1 MTPAAVITEV
11 RNLIS
16 DTRVPFRYSD
26 TTLLGFVNQT
36 IKRIVA
42 YRPDVFSYIGT
53 FTTTADSIIQTLPTD
68 AVRLVEVFQVINGN
82 AVTEVNRET
91 LDQMYPE
98 WVSETPA
105 APVNFMRHQ
114 RNPTRFFLYPRPVT
128 GTQLLLE
135 YIQAPPDYTLN
146 QTITLLPPSFAPI
159 LVDGTVFLAESVDN
173 EHVVAERA
181 KLFYETFIAGIN
193 ASLATRVIPDVESAA
208 VQMPG

>member
-1 MTPAAVITEV
+1 VTPAEVIAEV

-16 DTRVPFRYSD
+16 DTRVTYRYSD
-26 TTLLGFVNQT
+26 ATLLGFVNQT

-42 YRPDVFSYIGT
+42 YRPDVFSYIGN

-68 AVRLVEVFQVINGN
+68 AVRLVEVFQVINGT

-91 LDQMYPE
+91 LDQMYPA
-98 WVSETPA
+98 WVSETSG

-114 RNPTRFFLYPRPVT
+114 RSPTRFFLYPRPAA
-128 GTQLLLE
+128 GTQLLVE
-135 YIQAPPDYTLN
+135 YIQSPPNYTLN
-146 QTITLLPPSFAPI
+146 QTINLLPDSFFPI
-159 LVDGTVFLAESVDN
+159 IVDGTVFLAESVDT

>member
-1 MTPAAVITEV
+1 MTPAEVITEV

-16 DTRVPFRYSD
+16 DTRVTYRYSD
-26 TTLLGFVNQT
+26 ATLLGFVNQT
-36 IKRIVA
+36 IKRIVS

-53 FTTTADSIIQTLPTD
+53 FSTTANSIIQTLPAD
-68 AVRLVEVFQVINGN
+68 AVRLVEVFQVVNGN
-82 AVTEVNRET
+82 AVTEANRET

-98 WVSETPA
+98 WVSETA
-105 APVNFMRHQ
+105 GSPVNFMRHQ
-114 RNPTRFFLYPRPVT
+114 RNPTRFFLYPKPAT
-128 GTQLLLE
+128 GVQLLLE
-135 YIQAPPDYTLN
+135 YIQAPSDYTLN
-146 QTITLLPPSFAPI
+146 QTISLLPPSFFPI

-208 VQMPG
+208 VQLPG

>member
-1 MTPAAVITEV
+1 VTPAGVIAEV

-16 DTRVPFRYSD
+16 DTRVPYRYSD

-42 YRPDVFSYIGT
+42 YRPDVFSYIGN
-53 FTTTADSIIQTLPTD
+53 FTTTADSIIQTLPGD

-91 LDQMYPE
+91 LDQMYPA
-98 WVSETPA
+98 WVAETAA

-114 RNPTRFFLYPRPVT
+114 RSPTRFFLYPKPAA
-128 GTQLLLE
+128 GTQLLVE
-135 YIQAPPDYTLN
+135 YIQAPPDYLLS
-146 QTITLLPPSFAPI
+146 QTISLLPTSFFPI
-159 LVDGTVFLAESVDN
+159 LVDGTVFLAESIDN

>member
-1 MTPAAVITEV
+1 MTPAEVIAEV

-16 DTRVPFRYSD
+16 DTRATYRYSD
-26 TTLLGFVNQT
+26 VVLLGFVNQT

-42 YRPDVFSYIGT
+42 YRPDVFSYIGN
-53 FTTTADSIIQTLPTD
+53 FATTADSIIQTLPAD
-68 AVRLVEVFQVINGN
+68 AVRLVEVFQVINGT
-82 AVTEVNRET
+82 AVTEANRET
-91 LDQMYPE
+91 LDQMYPA
-98 WVSETPA
+98 WVSETSG

-114 RNPTRFFLYPRPVT
+114 RNPTRFFLYPRPAA

-146 QTITLLPPSFAPI
+146 QTITLLPNSFFPI
-159 LVDGTVFLAESVDN
+159 IVDGTVFLAESIDN

>member
-11 RNLIS
+11 RNVIS

-42 YRPDVFSYIGT
+42 YRPDVFSYIGN
-53 FTTTADSIIQTLPTD
+53 FSTTANSIVQTLPSD
-68 AVRLVEVFQVINGN
+68 AVRLVEVFQVVNGN
-82 AVTEVNRET
+82 AVTEANRET

-98 WVSETPA
+98 WVAEEAGS
-105 APVNFMRHQ
+105 PVNFMRHQ
-114 RNPTRFFLYPRPVT
+114 RNPTRFFLYPKPAT
-128 GTQLLLE
+128 GVQLLVE
-135 YIQAPPDYTLN
+135 YIQSPPNYALN
-146 QTITLLPPSFAPI
+146 DTVLLLPESFFPI
-159 LVDGTVFLAESVDN
+159 IVDGTVFLAESVDN

-208 VQMPG
+208 VQ